1 LRVPVERLAVVLR
14 VALRAVVRFAVD
26 FLRVPVARLAVDF
39 LRVVAFLRVPVVR
52 FAAVRLRVPVE
63 RAVLRRAPVERLR
76 DAVFRAAVDRPVE
89 LDLLRAVAM
98 CLLLLGEFGG
108 NNYVAQYECCP
119 GCHSAE
125 RPCLLL

>member
-1 LRVPVERLAVVLR
+1 
-14 VALRAVVRFAVD
+14 
-26 FLRVPVARLAVDF
+26 
-39 LRVVAFLRVPVVR
+39 
-52 FAAVRLRVPVE
+52 
-63 RAVLRRAPVERLR
+63 VLRRAPVERL
-76 DAVFRAAVDRPVE
+76 AVFRAPVDLVE

-125 RPCLLL
+125 RPFLLL